1 MVRQHVNPLL
11 LRYSSLPS
19 NFTSWSTLFANPN
32 NPLTLDIGCAKGALL
47 KALAL
52 RRPNE
57 NFLGIEIREEPLL
70 YAVKNSIGIPN
81 LAYLSTN
88 FELSASKWWAPITSS
103 TVTSSTVSSSTVT
116 SSTVSSLLLSSE
128 SSSSVSSSSESSSSS
143 LLSSSVSS
151 SASSSS
157 LSLVESVFEATNYP
171 GDLKLISVL
180 MPDPQFKNRYKKR
193 RTITSGLIKLLSER
207 QKAGGRLIFQ
217 TDVLSLFEDM
227 KHVLSNEDLF
237 YRNEPEIDSTSL
249 FFDNI
254 ESEREAF
261 VRKQGGN
268 IYCASYIR
276 C

>member
-11 LRYSSLPS
+11 LRYSSRPS
-19 NFTSWSTLFANPN
+19 NFQSWSTLFANPN

-57 NFLGIEIREEPLL
+57 NFLGLEIRDEPLL

-103 TVTSSTVSSSTVT
+103 TVLA
-116 SSTVSSLLLSSE
+116 SSL
-128 SSSSVSSSSESSSSS
+128 SSSSS
-143 LLSSSVSS
+143 SSSKI
-151 SASSSS
+151 
-157 LSLVESVFEATNYP
+157 ESTFESTSYP
-171 GDLKLISVL
+171 GDLKMISIL

-193 RTITSGLIKLLSER
+193 RTVTSGLIKLLSER
-207 QKAGGRLIFQ
+207 QKSGGRLIFQ
-217 TDVLSLFEDM
+217 TDVISLFEDM
-227 KHVLSNEDLF
+227 KDVLSMKDIF
-237 YRNEPEIDSTSL
+237 YRIEPGIDSTSS
-249 FFDNI
+249 FFDTI

-261 VRKQGGN
+261 VKKQGGS

>member
-11 LRYSSLPS
+11 LRYSTRPS
-19 NFTSWSTLFANPN
+19 NFQSWSTLFSNPN

-47 KALAL
+47 KALAI

-57 NFLGIEIREEPLL
+57 NFLGLEIREEPLL

-103 TVTSSTVSSSTVT
+103 TVMSSTV
-116 SSTVSSLLLSSE
+116 LA
-128 SSSSVSSSSESSSSS
+128 SSSVSASESSSSS
-143 LLSSSVSS
+143 SAAAAAAAAAAASLSSSVSS
-151 SASSSS
+151 SMI
-157 LSLVESVFEATNYP
+157 ESTFEATASCYP
-171 GDLKLISVL
+171 GDLKIISIL

-193 RTITSGLIKLLSER
+193 RTVTSNLIKVLSER
-207 QKAGGRLIFQ
+207 QKSGGRLIFQ

-227 KHVLSNEDLF
+227 KDVLSKEDIV
-237 YRNEPEIDSTSL
+237 YRIEPRIDSTSS
-249 FFDNI
+249 FFDTI
-254 ESEREAF
+254 ESEREAL
-261 VRKQGGN
+261 VKKQGGS